1 MPDYVVLMTV
11 TEKGAGDLFD
21 ATGFVEDMVEIWK
34 AKCGPVAAFRIT
46 MGAHDLVL
54 FGEAPDDDKA
64 AEYALY
70 ASQTGRVRTTTM
82 RAFRLETLSQLVT
95 EAAEFGPRRATE
107 SPA

>member
-21 ATGFVEDMVEIWK
+21 ATGFVEEMVEIWK

-46 MGAHDLVL
+46 MG
-54 FGEAPDDDKA
+54 
-64 AEYALY
+64 
-70 ASQTGRVRTTTM
+70 VRTTTM
-82 RAFRLETLSQLVT
+82 RAFRLETLGQLVT

-107 SPA
+107 SPS